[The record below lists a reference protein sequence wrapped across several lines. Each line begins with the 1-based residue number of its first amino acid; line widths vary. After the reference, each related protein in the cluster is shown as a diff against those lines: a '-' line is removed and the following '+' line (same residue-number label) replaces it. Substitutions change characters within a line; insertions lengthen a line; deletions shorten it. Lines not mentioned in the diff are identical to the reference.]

1 MERKIFNGLIKDLMP
16 HLFDY
21 TALENHPLAG
31 LYPISEDFHGNRA
44 EYLRQII
51 FKAIEDLRPPDRQPA
66 LNAPEWRPY
75 FILYK
80 RYVEGLS
87 PQALSTQLALSE
99 RQLRRDHSRALQA
112 LAGRLWEQLPL
123 STTTADQGQNE
134 ENVIGL
140 QNFEI
145 RPENVELNSVL
156 HGVVATFQYYL
167 KAENIEVRLELLSS
181 PQVVLIDRIILRQ
194 VLLSLLNYAVHLQ
207 ADRLLV
213 IRLMEQSGLLSI
225 QITTGVDEQWR
236 AFYDDEHEDLL
247 ETARFWSQQLG
258 AAIQESYPARDI
270 AGKAEISLLLQP
282 TEQPV
287 ILVIDDQEPAL
298 RMYQRYLNRTRL
310 RVTGV
315 NDPKQ
320 ALNLARTLHPA
331 LILLDV
337 MMPHLDGWE
346 ILQALRSDARTKHI
360 PVVVCSAWESTEL
373 ASSLGASSFLKK
385 PITQKDLL
393 TVVEQLVH

>member
-31 LYPISEDFHGNRA
+31 LYPVSEDFHGSRA
-44 EYLRQII
+44 EYLRETI
-51 FKAIEDLRPPDRQPA
+51 FKAIEDLRPPGRQPA

-123 STTTADQGQNE
+123 STTTPDQSQTE

-145 RPENVELNSVL
+145 HPESVELNSL
-156 HGVVATFQYYL
+156 LQGVVSTFKNYL
-167 KAENIEVRLELLSS
+167 KAENIQVRLELISS
-181 PQVVLIDRIILRQ
+181 PQVVMIDRIVLRQ
-194 VLLSLLNYAVHLQ
+194 VLLSLLNYTVHLQ

-213 IRLMEQSGLLSI
+213 IHLSEQPGTLSI
-225 QITTGVDEQWR
+225 QITTGVDEQWK

-247 ETARFWSQQLG
+247 ETARFWSQKCG
-258 AAIQESYPARDI
+258 AALQECYPEPDR
-270 AGKAEISLLLQP
+270 AGKAEISLVLQP
-282 TEQPV
+282 TDQPV

-320 ALNLARTLHPA
+320 ALSLARTLHPA

-393 TVVEQLVH
+393 AVVEQLVH